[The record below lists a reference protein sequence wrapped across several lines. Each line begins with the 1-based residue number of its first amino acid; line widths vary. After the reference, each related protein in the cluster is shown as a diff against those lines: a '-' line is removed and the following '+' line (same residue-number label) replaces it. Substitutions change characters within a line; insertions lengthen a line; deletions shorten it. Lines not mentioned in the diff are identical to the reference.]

1 MSPRAA
7 CRLER
12 LGFEQVYDYVAGI
25 ADWKAAGLPTEGTAT
40 PVQRVADATRPDVP
54 VSTLDETIG
63 EVRQRTQDA
72 GWDESVV
79 VDCDGVVI
87 GRLRNSAWEADAE
100 TLVET
105 VMESGP
111 TTVRPDGLL
120 HPLVE
125 RMEKRGTKLVVVT
138 NPQGGLI
145 GVLLGE
151 EARRL
156 LTGEPP
162 ELIWKDCDGCP
173 GQWKIQPHRQ
183 SAISMTPTPR

>member
-12 LGFEQVYDYVAGI
+12 LGFEQVYDYVLGI

-63 EVRQRTQDA
+63 DVRQRTQDA

-105 VMESGP
+105 VMDSGP

-183 SAISMTPTPR
+183 SAISKTPTPR